1 MNWVTW
7 PFRMM
12 SFLLWFAGQVVLSN
26 VKVIRDNLTA
36 GQDSTPGV
44 VALNTRCRTDLELT
58 CLGALI
64 TLTPGTLT
72 LGTGPHATSGT
83 PRLLYVHGMYHSDDA
98 ALRVELRAI
107 ESRMLHALR
116 LKGGAA

>member
-1 MNWVTW
+1 MSWVTW
-7 PFRMM
+7 PFRMVG
-12 SFLLWFAGQVVLSN
+12 FLLWFAGQVVLSN
-26 VKVIRDNLTA
+26 VKVIRDNLTP
-36 GQDSTPGV
+36 GQNSQPGV

-72 LGTGPHATSGT
+72 LGTGPQRSKGS
-83 PRLLYVHGMYHSDDA
+83 PRPLYVHGMYHADA
-98 ALRVELRAI
+98 PSLRVELRTI

-116 LKGGAA
+116 RQGGAS